1 MNSDTSLY
9 SIYMRAQAKKGDGG
23 LLRGEILKAATA
35 LVVERGT
42 VVDISIDSICERAG
56 CTPPAIYMHFESKD
70 DLFVRVAGQVFEDY
84 FASAAETVF
93 ETNGGQTLLAIGKRY
108 IDFGL
113 AHPELYRQLFMTY
126 PDLLHLRQRHA
137 SAVFA
142 ATREAVRRGIDSG
155 LFAEED
161 TEKLALMLWAAL
173 HGVVALMITFP
184 DREWPDDLAESLLL
198 SLGRGMQAPG

>member
-1 MNSDTSLY
+1 
-9 SIYMRAQAKKGDGG
+9 MRTQAKKGDGG
-23 LLRGEILKAATA
+23 LLRGEILEAAAA
-35 LVVERGT
+35 LVFERRT
-42 VVDISIDSICERAG
+42 VADVSIDSICERAG

-84 FASAAETVF
+84 FASAAVADSETD
-93 ETNGGQTLLAIGKRY
+93 GGQTLLAIGKRY
-108 IDFGL
+108 VDFGL
-113 AHPELYRQLFMTY
+113 AYPELYRQLFMTY

-142 ATREAVRRGIDSG
+142 ATREAVRQSIDSG
-155 LFAEED
+155 LFAEAD
-161 TEKLALMLWAAL
+161 TEKLAMMLWAAL

-198 SLGRGMQAPG
+198 VLARGMHPPG